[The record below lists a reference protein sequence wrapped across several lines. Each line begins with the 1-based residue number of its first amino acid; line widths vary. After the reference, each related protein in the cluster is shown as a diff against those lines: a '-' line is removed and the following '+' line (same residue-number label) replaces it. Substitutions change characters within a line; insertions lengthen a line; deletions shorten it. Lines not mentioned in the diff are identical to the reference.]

1 MANLN
6 DTTVSGN
13 LTVTNQ
19 MFVSHPLAI
28 SKGGTGNGDFLA
40 DQLLKVSSDGTKWVG
55 LSKDSNNAYP
65 ITVNAVKYADNTTKC
80 YGITDVAT
88 NNTVIV
94 NYNASFSEA
103 TQVLAYQSNNGAPVL
118 SPVSSLILSGENSLA
133 WDGFVFTFQ
142 GFIEDAHYLSV
153 C

>member
-6 DTTVSGN
+6 DTTISGN
-13 LTVTNQ
+13 LLVTNH
-19 MFVSHPLAI
+19 MFVSHPLSIA
-28 SKGGTGNGDFLA
+28 KGGTGNGDFLA
-40 DQLLKVSSDGTKWVG
+40 DQLLKVSSDGTKWEG

-80 YGITDVAT
+80 YGITDLST
-88 NNTVIV
+88 DNTIIV
-94 NYNASFSEA
+94 NYNSSFSEA
-103 TQVLAYQSNNGAPVL
+103 TQVLAYQQINGAPVL
-118 SPVSSLILSGENSLA
+118 APISSQILSGENSLA

-142 GFIEDAHYLSV
+142 GFIEDGHYLSV